1 MSVATSRLVAQ
12 CRRIHPVKILVLGY
26 LSYLLVG
33 WALLCVPAMQ
43 DAPGGL
49 SALDNLFTATSA
61 MSTTG
66 LITVDQPRVYS
77 FWGEL
82 VILLLIQLGGLG
94 YMTFGSFVV
103 LAGRPRLSE
112 WREGMTRTAFV
123 MPAGFRPAA
132 FIRSVVLFTL
142 AVEVVGAALLFWAFS
157 SAGVAERAAL
167 TGDADIGASFSGW
180 AHVAWQSVFHSIS
193 AFCTAGFSLFPDSL
207 AAYRDNPWINMITSA
222 LSLFGAIGFIVMA
235 DVFWTLTGRRRHLT
249 LTTKVIL
256 KFTFWILVLGTAL
269 LFLAEPALRD
279 LPAESR
285 LMAAFFQAMTAATT
299 VGFNTVDIG
308 ALSAASVLLM
318 YGLMIIGA
326 SPSGT
331 GGGLKST
338 SLSAIFATVRS
349 TLRGQHEVHFAG
361 RLIPR
366 DRLHTAYAALGF
378 YVFTL
383 AVGGYLLLLTE
394 SRPDA
399 IRADAVRPLQDLLFE
414 AASAL
419 GTVGISRGVTGE
431 LSDLGKWVII
441 GLMFIGRVGP
451 LTFGLALFAGAPVAA
466 GAADEKEEDIAV

>member
-1 MSVATSRLVAQ
+1 MRYATTRLVAQ

-26 LSYLLVG
+26 LSYLLIG
-33 WALLCVPAMQ
+33 WALLCMPWMQAVPRAVPA
-43 DAPGGL
+43 
-49 SALDNLFTATSA
+49 LDHLFTATSA

-103 LAGRPRLSE
+103 LAGRHRLSE

-123 MPAGFRPAA
+123 MPEGFRPAA

-142 AVEVVGAALLFWAFS
+142 GVELIGAALLFWAFS
-157 SAGVAERAAL
+157 AAGVAERGAFD
-167 TGDADIGASFSGW
+167 GIGASFDGW
-180 AHVAWQSVFHSIS
+180 VHVLWQSVFHSIS

-207 AAYRDNPWINMITSA
+207 AAYRDNPWINAVVSA
-222 LSLFGAIGFIVMA
+222 LSLSGAIGFIVMA

-249 LTTKVIL
+249 LTTRVIL
-256 KFTFWILVLGTAL
+256 KFTAWILVLGTAL
-269 LFLAEPALRD
+269 LFLAEPALGE
-279 LPAESR
+279 LPVESR

-299 VGFNTVDIG
+299 VGFNTVD
-308 ALSAASVLLM
+308 LSLLGAASVFLM

-338 SLSAIFATVRS
+338 SISAIWATVRS
-349 TLRGQHEVHFAG
+349 TLRGQHEVTYAG
-361 RLIPR
+361 KLVPR
-366 DRLHTAYAALGF
+366 DRLHTAFAALGF
-378 YVFTL
+378 YVLTL
-383 AVGGYLLLLTE
+383 AIGGYLLLLSE
-394 SRPDA
+394 SR
-399 IRADAVRPLQDLLFE
+399 IDAVGGESLRPMQDLLFE

-419 GTVGISRGVTGE
+419 GTVGISRGATGE
-431 LSDLGKWVII
+431 LSDLGKWIVI

-451 LTFGLALFAGAPVAA
+451 LTFGLALFSGVPHAEGNA
-466 GAADEKEEDIAV
+466 EEDIAV